1 MSTAAGNAVLLLPL
15 HSGPIFYTCK
25 TTGYAHKNEVCN
37 FFASRRH
44 FGPKMCLPKPIGNQ
58 TPATSAL
65 TSFVTMAKPPLS
77 HDATN
82 AIAAQKAPFSRIHYP
97 VACIHLC
104 TK

>member
-1 MSTAAGNAVLLLPL
+1 MRFVTSLQVEG
-15 HSGPIFYTCK
+15 IFTL
-25 TTGYAHKNEVCN
+25 E
-37 FFASRRH
+37 
-44 FGPKMCLPKPIGNQ
+44 MCLPKPIGNQ

>member
-1 MSTAAGNAVLLLPL
+1 MQVDA
-15 HSGPIFYTCK
+15 IF
-25 TTGYAHKNEVCN
+25 ALE
-37 FFASRRH
+37 
-44 FGPKMCLPKPIGNQ
+44 MCLSKPIGNQ

-82 AIAAQKAPFSRIHYP
+82 TIAAQKAPFYYIHYP

>member
-1 MSTAAGNAVLLLPL
+1 MFVTSLQVPAILAPEMCVLNL
-15 HSGPIFYTCK
+15 
-25 TTGYAHKNEVCN
+25 
-37 FFASRRH
+37 
-44 FGPKMCLPKPIGNQ
+44 IGNQ
-58 TPATSAL
+58 TPAVSAL
-65 TSFVTMAKPPLS
+65 TSLVTTATRPLS

>member
-1 MSTAAGNAVLLLPL
+1 MRFVTSLQVAAILAP
-15 HSGPIFYTCK
+15 
-25 TTGYAHKNEVCN
+25 E
-37 FFASRRH
+37 
-44 FGPKMCLPKPIGNQ
+44 MCLSKSIGNQ

-82 AIAAQKAPFSRIHYP
+82 TIAAQKASFSPFHYP